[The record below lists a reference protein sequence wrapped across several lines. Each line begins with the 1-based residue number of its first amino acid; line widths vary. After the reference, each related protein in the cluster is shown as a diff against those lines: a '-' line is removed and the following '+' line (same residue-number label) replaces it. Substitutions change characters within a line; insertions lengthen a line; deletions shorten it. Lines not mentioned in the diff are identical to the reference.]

1 MTARILV
8 LASALVISAPAPSL
22 EAQAITPQDLLDSW
36 DLMTEMVVASAKL
49 MPAEHYGFTPGDP
62 LRNFADQINHTTAS
76 NLGFAA
82 AVNAGPPD
90 FPLPDPSDPPQDKAT
105 VVDLLE
111 KSFAHFRSGLE
122 TLSQGDLDTQV
133 PWGPRSN
140 RRNISRL
147 KAFLIV
153 SSHLQREHGKTMMY
167 LRAQGIAPAPAG
179 SWKVGS

>member
-1 MTARILV
+1 MKPRVLV
-8 LASALVISAPAPSL
+8 LAAALVGLGPATQA
-22 EAQAITPQDLLDSW
+22 EAQALTPQDLLDSW

-49 MPAEHYGFTPGDP
+49 MPSEHYGFTPGAP
-62 LRNFADQINHTTAS
+62 LRNFADQINHTTRS

-82 AVNAGPPD
+82 AVNAGPPA
-90 FPLPDPSDPPQDKAT
+90 FPLPDPSDPPRDKAG

-111 KSFAHFRSGLE
+111 KSFAHFRSGLA
-122 TLSQGDLDTQV
+122 TLSPEDLATPV
-133 PWGPRSN
+133 PWGPQTN
-140 RRNISRL
+140 RRNITRL